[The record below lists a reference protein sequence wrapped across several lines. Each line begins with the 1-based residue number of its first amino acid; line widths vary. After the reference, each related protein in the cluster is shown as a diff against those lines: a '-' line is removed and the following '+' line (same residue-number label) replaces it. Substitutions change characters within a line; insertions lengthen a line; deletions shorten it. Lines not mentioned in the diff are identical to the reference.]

1 LKVER
6 GREKLEQT
14 TPKICKLPSFLQAK
28 KYVDTIELN
37 ILKIYSDEFI
47 AFVQCASVLLANY
60 VSTLNCYSKY
70 VSIIVVEDVHSN
82 MDNVHI

>member
-1 LKVER
+1 MRGTQNWRIFLQLKVEW

-37 ILKIYSDEFI
+37 I
-47 AFVQCASVLLANY
+47 
-60 VSTLNCYSKY
+60 
-70 VSIIVVEDVHSN
+70 
-82 MDNVHI
+82 